1 MPKELRDPA
10 RARAQL
16 SLVVLPLEAMRSP
29 LLQKLYTVWNERRG
43 ERRFPAKEDITPRD
57 MKDGLKF
64 ISLLD
69 VVDGGK
75 DFAYRLRGD
84 GLQQLIHRAYGE
96 NLLSK
101 SASEFTGLEQLFD
114 LGHRRVVET
123 GAPRLLEF
131 RLELG
136 GTPVPCRESL
146 YLPLGEDGRP
156 VDHILAISVA
166 LPDFDALVQSGAGS
180 SALSRSGTR

>member
-1 MPKELRDPA
+1 MPKELADPA
-10 RARAQL
+10 RARDRL
-16 SLVVLPLEAMRSP
+16 SLVVLPLEAMRSA
-29 LLQKLYTVWNERRG
+29 LLQKLYAVWNERRG
-43 ERRFPAKEDITPRD
+43 ARRFPAKEDITPRD

-69 VVDGGK
+69 VVDGGR

-96 NLLSK
+96 KMPSK
-101 SASEFTGLEQLFD
+101 SASELTGLEQLFD
-114 LGHRRVVET
+114 LGHRHVVGT
-123 GAPRLLEF
+123 GAPRLLEIC
-131 RLELG
+131 LELG

-166 LPDFDALVQSGAGS
+166 VPDFDALVQSGA
-180 SALSRSGTR
+180 AARE